1 MQCGESGIRIS
12 IVSRRWKSVKYRGTR
27 KSEYSATYNAWK
39 YNTLSNIILYK
50 KEAYVIA
57 SVEIGS
63 YQGHSKPKRRL
74 RMKRFAY
81 VLLGSLFIL
90 SLSTSVLAFE
100 GVELGFKG
108 GLNLAKTSG
117 ETYIDDL
124 GDVEFESKA
133 GIGLGAFISININQ
147 YFAIQPEILYMQKG
161 GQKDMPLLIDVGGG
175 QLVNVDVEMDANLN
189 YLEIPILA
197 KVKVPTGSS
206 ITPFF
211 IVGPAVA
218 FNIDAEAE
226 ITVSA
231 DINGYFE
238 ESAKEDIKDEITDTD
253 LGIIFGGG
261 AEFGLGAVNIFFDVR
276 YNIGMLNIDDI
287 GVNDI
292 KNRAISFMT
301 GISFPLQ
308 SQ

>member
-1 MQCGESGIRIS
+1 
-12 IVSRRWKSVKYRGTR
+12 
-27 KSEYSATYNAWK
+27 
-39 YNTLSNIILYK
+39 
-50 KEAYVIA
+50 
-57 SVEIGS
+57 
-63 YQGHSKPKRRL
+63 
-74 RMKRFAY
+74 MKRLAY
-81 VLLGSLFIL
+81 VLLGSLFVM

-108 GLNLAKTSG
+108 GMTLAKTSG
-117 ETYIDDL
+117 ETYIEDL
-124 GDVEFESKA
+124 GDIAFESKA
-133 GIGLGAFISININQ
+133 GLGLGAYISININQ

-161 GQKDMPLLIDVGGG
+161 GQKDMSFAFDIGGG
-175 QLVNVDVEMDANLN
+175 QLVTADVEMDANLN

-211 IVGPAVA
+211 IAGPAFA

-231 DINGYFE
+231 NLNGYVE
-238 ESAKEDIKDEITDTD
+238 ESEKVDIKDEIKDTD

-292 KNRAISFMT
+292 KNRAISFMA